1 MININLTV
9 KNYKCFDETGLTINN
24 ILPINVIIGK
34 NNAGKSSF
42 IDVIRFLTTKDE
54 SFFKTLRNNKNPEV
68 YLDYKLNSTLIS
80 HCFPKNETSYEF
92 GTNFFHYGMS
102 FLDQTFTYKINSSF
116 ENEFVQGEK
125 KIYQSALN
133 NFRNTAKEQVH
144 PLASKIFSHISAER
158 DIKPESYN
166 NTLLLENNGN
176 GATNYI
182 QQIINN
188 TKYNSAIIEDLLL
201 INLNT
206 IINPDINF
214 KRILVQTNDQG
225 NWEIYFDDVN
235 DGRVPLSKMG
245 SGVKTVL
252 LVLLHLL
259 VKPKI
264 ENKNKADYIFAF
276 EELENNLH
284 PALQRRLYKYIYDYA
299 QKHKAIF
306 FITTHSNI
314 VIDSYNTLPGTQL
327 FHIQKKDAQSVVV
340 NAKEHS
346 QLKELLADLDIK
358 ASDILQS
365 NGIIWVEGPSDRT
378 YINKWIS
385 LVDPTLIEG
394 YHYSI
399 MFYGGRLLSNVSFS
413 TTDIEQNLI
422 PLLKLNTNAFV
433 VMDRDG
439 ASSRAKINATKD
451 RISQEIGESK
461 VWITRGREIENYLA
475 PGIIT
480 KWLQSI
486 DVKNNATIIL
496 DANKPIDEIL
506 NAIPKLK
513 KINYAAN
520 KNYHAFKIANL
531 ITNADLDYLD
541 LKPKTELLIQ
551 NIKIWNQIIT

>member
-42 IDVIRFLTTKDE
+42 IDVIRFLTVKDKT
-54 SFFKTLRNNKNPEV
+54 FFQNKRNNLSPDVIYTHQFNKE
-68 YLDYKLNSTLIS
+68 LIGNS
-80 HCFPKNETSYEF
+80 FPKGTSGGSIRMNHYDYGVMFHGVRILYRINNNFERELVSVERNYEHDAKGYF
-92 GTNFFHYGMS
+92 THY
-102 FLDQTFTYKINSSF
+102 INQLNNPF
-116 ENEFVQGEK
+116 ENK
-125 KIYQSALN
+125 
-133 NFRNTAKEQVH
+133 H
-144 PLASKIFSHISAER
+144 FSNITAER
-158 DIKPESYN
+158 DITPEIESSN
-166 NTLLLENNGN
+166 HTLASNGT
-176 GATNYI
+176 GATDYV
-182 QQIINN
+182 QQII
-188 TKYNSAIIEDLLL
+188 TKEKYNSSLIEDDLLQH
-201 INLNT
+201 LNS
-206 IINPDINF
+206 ILNPDISF
-214 KRILVQTNDQG
+214 KRILVQRSEVG

-314 VIDSYNTLPGTQL
+314 VIDSYNALPDTQL

-340 NAKEHS
+340 NAKEHT

-439 ASSRAKINATKD
+439 ASSRVKINATKD

-461 VWITRGREIENYLA
+461 VWITKGREIENYLA

-486 DVKNNATIIL
+486 DVKNNATVIL
-496 DANKPIDEIL
+496 DPNKPIDEIL

-520 KNYHAFKIANL
+520 KNYHAFKIADH

-551 NIKIWNQIIT
+551 NIKTWNQIST